1 MFFVKHFLFSKVT
14 TYRLE
19 ASTFVITQIT
29 KSITQKNFPKFYKE
43 PCFRNHVGKPLWWSP
58 GYRFWNIFWQE
69 SVLNSGYSRITVC
82 KTQTCN
88 FIKTNSIL
96 DVFPQMFKTFTIT
109 HFHLRKYLHLWFE
122 ESNHIKDHKP
132 VRSDFPPFCINCP
145 WI

>member
-19 ASTFVITQIT
+19 ASTFV
-29 KSITQKNFPKFYKE
+29 ITQKNFPKFYKE

-109 HFHLRKYLHLWFE
+109 HFHLRKYLHLCWRIQSHKRSQASQEWFPLLL
-122 ESNHIKDHKP
+122 H
-132 VRSDFPPFCINCP
+132 
-145 WI
+145 